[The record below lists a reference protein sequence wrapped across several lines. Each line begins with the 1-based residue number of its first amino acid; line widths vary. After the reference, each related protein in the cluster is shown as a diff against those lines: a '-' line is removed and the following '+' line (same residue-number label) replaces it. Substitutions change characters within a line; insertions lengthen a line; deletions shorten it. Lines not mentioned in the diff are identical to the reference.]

1 MADKVS
7 RTSTLSGAK
16 PVPMKLF
23 ASWEI
28 EKTSPN
34 CVPRLCTLTLTR
46 LVVQKPLEN
55 DLTSITVAVKMQS
68 SKRILRSN
76 EILVPPNGLVDT
88 ELELSFS
95 LQYPHFIKR
104 DGNRLQVMLQRRKKY
119 KNRTILGFKT
129 LAIGQVN
136 MSHVLQRS
144 VDKNLNL
151 FSDLKEHT
159 NLVAHVTVLS
169 LSSQPVD
176 HEDNG
181 NRKPGSSD
189 IDRSPDVDIE
199 SDEEDIHDYND
210 QDYSSNDEM
219 SDSEPMMLDDDGHT
233 RPRKTSRGKVRP
245 VTSRQRNIKQKFIAL
260 LKKFKVSEDV
270 LDSEAD
276 HDLIDPDAA
285 PADIDDLFDE
295 LDDLSD
301 SGPELD
307 TLSVMSTPKPRLRPF
322 FTVSR
327 SSNSQDFEPPR
338 SQEPLKLSDDSS
350 PNLTP
355 PTCNL
360 TPPTC
365 NMTNVAKRTDVDINV
380 EKDVDLSDSQTP
392 SESSPKLK
400 SDLLRPKSRRFMR
413 ERSTSYREKKTKKE
427 HKSVIRRSSYGRADN
442 APRKALL
449 DQLSNVLGNGD
460 DRLPDNVFLVNTAE
474 WQGQVLVQ
482 KLQDKQWKIICTCS
496 DADVKASI
504 SFFVNKI
511 QKFCNSN
518 PQSPCIKVGVAGG
531 DCYINSVL
539 RPYVEQ
545 FSAKSPDWQN
555 FIRFLVIPF
564 GTSCIGKCLAAM
576 DSTYAS
582 LFSDSLWK
590 DTFDKTDPSKPSLD
604 SQEIV
609 NRLSKY
615 LTGASNVYMFPIAE
629 VMVMCKGKCA
639 DEESSQKFIPFL
651 SEVKIGTQ
659 ELTNTS
665 VEFDEGAA
673 SPPSQALSS
682 SPPTSTIILKPGD
695 AQTPPSS
702 PNISALSPS
711 TSQPSGIAA
720 GVTGEFLDLQ
730 VDYWIGSS
738 KSEGLDKAS
747 KKDSNK
753 CSLKTAFRSIH
764 VCRLS
769 HNHECILPTFT
780 MSVVVREKK
789 QKIMRIGKK
798 TKELESKS
806 QIIDGISRLIC
817 TSKSQNVALNVVI
830 DGVEWKAVRFFQ
842 LSSQWQTHIKS
853 LPVATFGFFEPV
865 L

>member
-380 EKDVDLSDSQTP
+380 
-392 SESSPKLK
+392 
-400 SDLLRPKSRRFMR
+400 
-413 ERSTSYREKKTKKE
+413 
-427 HKSVIRRSSYGRADN
+427 
-442 APRKALL
+442 PRKALL